1 MSAEAKRI
9 ATEETLAAR
18 SPVVKATPASRDLSS
33 PAPEDRTAKSDPL
46 FPDISVIHDTKADR
60 PTPSTQS
67 SSPQHWDSTGQA
79 RLKPQRDGSEQ
90 HPPVATHMAQAR
102 TAAPPAPAALKDDE
116 SKLSS
121 RESAV
126 RLLNHNE
133 KVYRGVVKTYDGQKD
148 DGKHL
153 LHGLRFAPAPHT
165 NPADMYTLGLK
176 LHRTKAPPAFYH
188 DLSHL
193 EGGLMINARA
203 FVLANSISDANLP
216 LEVFRPGTLSM
227 PESDRPVADMKEV
240 QKSFSIYQALS
251 RRSKPWDHSLETLND
266 FLIEVEWFSN
276 IERPVCGYYR
286 RPSYPAYRAVAD
298 LIVAV
303 NRSVVQLLPI
313 RATMLDTTEVRRIH
327 SQRASEMPE
336 YWSHTPAT
344 TTTRSESSRREKTS
358 TTTSRR
364 TKTAPS
370 ASVAKD
376 VKSKVKDA
384 VSRSSEP
391 VCIAYNLG
399 SSCPRPASGGGC
411 SFTKNGVTSV
421 LDHSCAWHDA
431 TGTRCRQKHPMAKN
445 H

>member
-1 MSAEAKRI
+1 
-9 ATEETLAAR
+9 
-18 SPVVKATPASRDLSS
+18 
-33 PAPEDRTAKSDPL
+33 
-46 FPDISVIHDTKADR
+46 
-60 PTPSTQS
+60 
-67 SSPQHWDSTGQA
+67 
-79 RLKPQRDGSEQ
+79 
-90 HPPVATHMAQAR
+90 
-102 TAAPPAPAALKDDE
+102 
-116 SKLSS
+116 
-121 RESAV
+121 
-126 RLLNHNE
+126 
-133 KVYRGVVKTYDGQKD
+133 
-148 DGKHL
+148 
-153 LHGLRFAPAPHT
+153 
-165 NPADMYTLGLK
+165 
-176 LHRTKAPPAFYH
+176 
-188 DLSHL
+188 
-193 EGGLMINARA
+193 MINARA

-227 PESDRPVADMKEV
+227 PESDRPVADLREV
-240 QKSFSIYQALS
+240 QKSFAIYQALS
-251 RRSKPWDHSLETLND
+251 RRAKPWDHSHETLND
-266 FLIEVEWFSN
+266 FLIEVEWFTN

-358 TTTSRR
+358 TTSSRR

-376 VKSKVKDA
+376 IKSKVKDA